1 MRSTGRSFYE
11 VKLEIVFVKMKKLY
25 VGNLP
30 YSTTDADLRELF
42 SASGA
47 VASATIIMD
56 KMSGRSKGFG
66 FVEFENDDDA
76 MKAIDMFNG
85 KDMGG
90 RPLTVNEARPM
101 APRDGGFGGGRR

>member
-1 MRSTGRSFYE
+1 
-11 VKLEIVFVKMKKLY
+11 MKKLY

-30 YSTTDADLRELF
+30 YSTTDADLRDLF
-42 SASGA
+42 AAAGT

-76 MKAIDMFNG
+76 MKAIEMFNG
-85 KDMGG
+85 KDIGG

-101 APRDGGFGGGRR
+101 QPRTGGFGGDRR